1 METILITVSVLS
13 TLGVVAIVLS
23 IVNVLR
29 KLKGKVGVYTVKEI
43 EKSLKD
49 KADTLT
55 MNAVESSLR
64 VKIENNYRLIDR
76 SVEDIHNTYE
86 RKMENLEHHISK
98 VDKRIDS
105 RSDKLVD
112 HMCREFNVVHEK
124 LDNKLEVTK
133 DSNKKLLND

>member
-23 IVNVLR
+23 FVSVLN
-29 KLKGKVGVYTVKEI
+29 KLKGKVDVQAFDNRSDNMER
-43 EKSLKD
+43 
-49 KADTLT
+49 
-55 MNAVESSLR
+55 SLR
-64 VKIENNYRLIDR
+64 GDIENNYRLIDR
-76 SVEDIHNTYE
+76 SVEDIHNVYN
-86 RKMENLEHHISK
+86 RKIELLEDLISK
-98 VDKRIDS
+98 VDRRIDS

-124 LDNKLEVTK
+124 LDNKSEVTK

>member
-23 IVNVLR
+23 ITNVLN
-29 KLKGKVGVYTVKEI
+29 KLKGKVDVG
-43 EKSLKD
+43 
-49 KADTLT
+49 T
-55 MNAVESSLR
+55 MNDIERGLR
-64 VKIENNYRLIDR
+64 EDIVNDHMSMNRNIEDIYNRYDRKIEI
-76 SVEDIHNTYE
+76 
-86 RKMENLEHHISK
+86 LEELISK

-124 LDNKLEVTK
+124 LDNKSEVTK

>member
-23 IVNVLR
+23 ITNVLN
-29 KLKGKVGVYTVKEI
+29 KLKGKVDVG
-43 EKSLKD
+43 
-49 KADTLT
+49 T
-55 MNAVESSLR
+55 MNDIER
-64 VKIENNYRLIDR
+64 GIREDIENIYRLIDR

-112 HMCREFNVVHEK
+112 HMCKEFNTVHEK
-124 LDNKLEVTK
+124 LDNKK
-133 DSNKKLLND
+133 DSNLKLLKD

>member
-23 IVNVLR
+23 ITNVLN
-29 KLKGKVGVYTVKEI
+29 KLKGKVDVG
-43 EKSLKD
+43 
-49 KADTLT
+49 T
-55 MNAVESSLR
+55 MNDIERGIREDIVNDHMSMNRNIEDIYNR
-64 VKIENNYRLIDR
+64 YDRKIEI
-76 SVEDIHNTYE
+76 
-86 RKMENLEHHISK
+86 LEELISK

-124 LDNKLEVTK
+124 LDNKSEVTK

>member
-23 IVNVLR
+23 ITNVLN
-29 KLKGKVGVYTVKEI
+29 KLKGKVDVG
-43 EKSLKD
+43 
-49 KADTLT
+49 T
-55 MNAVESSLR
+55 MNDIERGVRED
-64 VKIENNYRLIDR
+64 IENNYRLIDR
-76 SVEDIHNTYE
+76 NTEDIHNTYN
-86 RKMENLEHHISK
+86 RKIEILEDMISK

-105 RSDKLVD
+105 RSDKLVEQ
-112 HMCREFNVVHEK
+112 MCRELDSVHEK

>member
-23 IVNVLR
+23 ITNVLN
-29 KLKGKVGVYTVKEI
+29 KLKGKVDVG
-43 EKSLKD
+43 
-49 KADTLT
+49 T
-55 MNAVESSLR
+55 MNDIERSLR
-64 VKIENNYRLIDR
+64 EDIENNYRLIDR
-76 SVEDIHNTYE
+76 NVEDIHNIYN
-86 RKMENLEHHISK
+86 RKIEVLDDMISK

-124 LDNKLEVTK
+124 LDNKSEVTK

>member
-23 IVNVLR
+23 ITNVLN
-29 KLKGKVGVYTVKEI
+29 KLKGKVDVG
-43 EKSLKD
+43 
-49 KADTLT
+49 T
-55 MNAVESSLR
+55 MNDIER
-64 VKIENNYRLIDR
+64 GIREDIENIYRLIDR

-98 VDKRIDS
+98 VDRRIDS

-124 LDNKLEVTK
+124 LDNKSEVTK

>member
-23 IVNVLR
+23 ITNVLN
-29 KLKGKVGVYTVKEI
+29 KLKGKVDVG
-43 EKSLKD
+43 
-49 KADTLT
+49 T
-55 MNAVESSLR
+55 MND
-64 VKIENNYRLIDR
+64 IENNYRLIDR
-76 SVEDIHNTYE
+76 NVEDIHNIYD
-86 RKMENLEHHISK
+86 RKIEVLEDIISK

-124 LDNKLEVTK
+124 LDNKK
-133 DSNKKLLND
+133 DSNLKLLKD

>member
-1 METILITVSVLS
+1 MDTILITVSVLS

-23 IVNVLR
+23 ITNVLN
-29 KLKGKVGVYTVKEI
+29 KLKGKVDVG
-43 EKSLKD
+43 
-49 KADTLT
+49 T
-55 MNAVESSLR
+55 MNDIERGVRED
-64 VKIENNYRLIDR
+64 IENNYRLIDR
-76 SVEDIHNTYE
+76 NTEDIHNTYSRRLDE
-86 RKMENLEHHISK
+86 LEGLISK

-124 LDNKLEVTK
+124 LDNKSEVTK

>member
-23 IVNVLR
+23 ITNVLN
-29 KLKGKVGVYTVKEI
+29 KLKGKVDVG
-43 EKSLKD
+43 
-49 KADTLT
+49 T
-55 MNAVESSLR
+55 MNDIERGVRED
-64 VKIENNYRLIDR
+64 IENNYRLIDR
-76 SVEDIHNTYE
+76 NTEDIHNMYS
-86 RKMENLEHHISK
+86 RRLDDLEGLISK

>member
-13 TLGVVAIVLS
+13 TLGVVAIVLF
-23 IVNVLR
+23 IVNVLN
-29 KLKGKVGVYTVKEI
+29 KLTGKVDVG
-43 EKSLKD
+43 
-49 KADTLT
+49 T
-55 MNAVESSLR
+55 MNDIERGLR
-64 VKIENNYRLIDR
+64 EDIENNYRLIDR
-76 SVEDIHNTYE
+76 NVEDIHNTYD
-86 RKMENLEHHISK
+86 RKMGDLERHISK

-133 DSNKKLLND
+133 DSNKKLLQD